1 MKINQDNLPIKYIM
15 GIEKDLPEYPT
26 GFDILYNEIQLC
38 VRMPDRH
45 KGNFTL
51 HALKT
56 YRFQETEESKLLE
69 SIADLI
75 DLGIVEPVNT
85 EENKLSWKIIQNP
98 FA

>member
-15 GIEKDLPEYPT
+15 GIEKDLPDYPT

-56 YRFQETEESKLLE
+56 YRFQETEESKLLD
-69 SIADLI
+69 SINDLVN
-75 DLGIVEPVNT
+75 LGIVETVNT
-85 EENKLSWKIIQNP
+85 EKGKLSWKIIQNP
-98 FA
+98 FQ